1 MLEFIRNRA
10 KGWLAWVIIGLI
22 TVPFALWGIHNY
34 IGGGGT
40 TYVAKVAG
48 QEIAQSHFDN
58 TYQQQRQQLEQMFGG
73 QIPDMFSE
81 QMLRAQVL
89 EQMIE
94 QEVVI
99 QAALGLGMRISD
111 RQLANVIRSVDAFH
125 EDGVFSQ
132 ERYLNLLAR
141 QGMTPTMF
149 EQRVRRDLLAEQLE
163 SGFSGTAFVTPQAID
178 AFIRLDRQ
186 QRSFEWLR
194 VKASDFIAQLRI
206 TEADIQAWY
215 ESNAARYQTPEQV
228 KLDYLEIRAEQFV
241 DMAEVEEDEL
251 RMRYEARIEQY
262 RSPEERRASH
272 ILVRLQEGASDA
284 AIRASR
290 EKAEALLARIRSG
303 EDFATLASSESDD
316 PGSAASGGDLGYFSR
331 GMMVASFEDVAFVME
346 PDQLSEL
353 VRSPFGFHII
363 RLDDV
368 RGGELTPYEAVRD
381 DLYREVKQERAERL
395 YYEMAERLANYTYEQ
410 QDSLSVAA
418 EELGLPIQTTDFITR
433 QGGAGIAA
441 NPRVLS
447 AAFSDELLNRRINSD
462 PLEITREHTVVVR
475 VKEHR
480 AAAVRPLDEVRDS
493 IVAALHQQRSSELA
507 REQAASLLTGIEQ
520 GTPMAD
526 FAAQTGVSIGSRQVI
541 QRDSDGFEPD
551 VIEAVFAM
559 PHPAS
564 GGYTSQLLGLG
575 NGDQL
580 VLVLHEVV
588 DADPAEADAAQRE
601 QVAQLLRRVN
611 AITSSEAMLAS
622 IREKTDITIRR

>member
-10 KGWLAWVIIGLI
+10 KGWLAWVIVGLI

-34 IGGGGT
+34 IGGGGAS
-40 TYVAKVAG
+40 YVAKVAG
-48 QEIAQSHFDN
+48 QEISQSQFEN

-99 QAALGLGMRISD
+99 QAALGLGMRVSD
-111 RQLANVIRSVDAFH
+111 RQLANVIRSVDAFY

-141 QGMTPTMF
+141 QGMTPAMF

-163 SGFSGTAFVTPQAID
+163 SGFSSTAFVTPQAID

-194 VKASDFIAQLRI
+194 VRASDFIAQLNI

-215 ESNAARYQTPEQV
+215 ESNAARYQTQEQV
-228 KLDYLEIRAEQFV
+228 KLDYLEIRADQFV
-241 DMAEVEEDEL
+241 DATEVEEDEL
-251 RMRYEARIEQY
+251 RMRYEARIDQY

-272 ILVRLQEGASDA
+272 ILVRLEDGASDA
-284 AIRASR
+284 AIRAAR

-303 EDFATLASSESDD
+303 EDFATLATSESDD
-316 PGSAASGGDLGYFSR
+316 TGSAASGGDLGYFSR
-331 GMMVASFEDVAFVME
+331 GMMVASFEDVAFALEAGQV
-346 PDQLSEL
+346 SEL

-363 RLDDV
+363 RLEDA
-368 RGGELTPYEAVRD
+368 RGGELTPYEVVRE
-381 DLYREVKQERAERL
+381 DLYREVKQERAERR
-395 YYEMAERLANYTYEQ
+395 YYEMVEGLANYTYEH

-433 QGGAGIAA
+433 RGGAGIAA

-462 PLEITREHTVVVR
+462 PLEISRDHTVVVR
-475 VKEHR
+475 VNEHR
-480 AAAVRPLDEVRDS
+480 AAALRPLDEVRDS

-520 GTPMAD
+520 GTAMAD

-559 PHPAS
+559 PRPAS
-564 GGYTSQLLGLG
+564 EGYTSHLLGLG

-588 DADPAEADAAQRE
+588 DADPAEADAAQRA
-601 QVAQLLRRVN
+601 QVEQLLRRVN
-611 AITSSEAMLAS
+611 AIASSEAMLSS